1 VDKRCFRDIVA
12 IKRRLRGLTADF
24 YKTQKIV
31 LANSAKVRVGSE
43 KKLGMGLGSKD
54 LIDLGGY

>member
-1 VDKRCFRDIVA
+1 M
-12 IKRRLRGLTADF
+12 IKRSLRGLAADF

-43 KKLGMGLGSKD
+43 KKIRDGPRLKRPNRSRGL
-54 LIDLGGY
+54 LIKFTRHMN